1 MKTRTH
7 RKEAVP
13 WEDRG
18 RDRRDVTTRN
28 AEDGQKLGD
37 GPGTESSLRPQ
48 GSGPANTLTSDL
60 SLSVV
65 LDTSHGHLIQQPCK
79 AKTGH

>member
-28 AEDGQKLGD
+28 AENSQKPGD
-37 GPGTESSLRPQ
+37 GPGTETSLRLQ
-48 GSGPANTLTSDL
+48 GSGPVNTLTPDL

-65 LDTSHGHLIQQPCK
+65 FDTSYGHLIQRPCE